1 VSVIR
6 TLVLPVFLSTLLV
19 PHVVRAEA
27 RQLSYGA
34 FEVVQRVELPG
45 TPEEIFDAVT
55 GDISGWWDHTF
66 SGSPARLFIEPE
78 VGGGFWELFDE
89 EGNGVRHAVVIG
101 CDRGKMLRLEGPLGF
116 AGYAL
121 SMVHTY
127 EFSALDAQRTELK
140 VTVHG
145 AGELEEGWV
154 DAVEGVWRHFIVE
167 QLEPWVKA
175 GKHLE

>member
-1 VSVIR
+1 LAGAVLLASV
-6 TLVLPVFLSTLLV
+6 VLSPGSARADKRVLS
-19 PHVVRAEA
+19 
-27 RQLSYGA
+27 SGA

-45 TPEEIFDAVT
+45 SPEVIFDAVT

-66 SGSPARLFIEPE
+66 SGDPARLYIEPK

-101 CDRGKMLRLEGPLGF
+101 CERGKMLRLEGPLGF
-116 AGYAL
+116 AGHAL
-121 SMVHTY
+121 SMVHTFDFNAIDGG
-127 EFSALDAQRTELK
+127 ERTELV

-154 DAVEGVWRHFIVE
+154 EAVEGVWHHFIVE
-167 QLEPWVKA
+167 QLEPWVES
-175 GKHLE
+175 GKHLQ